1 MTLRQCQPNPART
14 RRHLFRLGHESDD
27 DERALREGL
36 HADPY
41 SFAFVAGSRLQGHRT
56 NDLGIPHDIC

>member
-14 RRHLFRLGHESDD
+14 RRHLFRLGHHSDD
-27 DERALREGL
+27 DERAPREGL

-41 SFAFVAGSRLQGHRT
+41 SFAFVAGQGCGHLT
-56 NDLGIPHDIC
+56 YDLGIPRDIC